1 MKVEDIKNLSKDTSL
16 NDSYKVEHLGLVAST
31 INKLGLTQRID
42 KLIPLKGN
50 IKTTVGQRVFA
61 FILNGLGFIDTRMY
75 LFPEFLKNKPV
86 DLLLGTDGLTADLF
100 NDDSLGRCLDK
111 IHEYGT
117 TKLFAE
123 LALPIALE
131 FGIELNNANIDT
143 TSISLY
149 GKYDIDGIKESEVIE
164 LDKSNKS
171 KTDENTVVDNNIKVE
186 RNIGLKGNA
195 TPEYGNA
202 KNKRFD
208 LKQMTLLMATNG
220 SNGIP
225 LWMEPHS
232 GNASDQKTLEEA
244 AQRMQS
250 FCKELENAPS
260 MMFVGD
266 SAMYANCVKKGSNL
280 LWISR
285 VPEKI
290 NLAKSLL
297 NKENIN
303 WIELGNGYK
312 MYVELVEY
320 RDVKQRWALIYSQ
333 QAYDKELETLNKNI
347 TKEFNELNILL
358 KHLKHTEYG
367 CIKDANKEVD
377 KINKGLKYHTINST
391 VNIVYK
397 FDGKGRP
404 NKDQTPIGQA
414 YKITSTI
421 EQNIKEIEIIKSH
434 KGKFIIATNQLDVT
448 VLPDNMLLSTY
459 KEQSGTEKGF
469 KFIKDNSFEIDSVF
483 LKKPERID
491 GLLMI
496 MMLCLMVYSYA
507 QFFLYKELDKN
518 NETILSQVYK
528 PTNRP
533 SMKWIYKLL
542 DGVVIVNIVINN
554 ELRHVILNLSD
565 TLRKVIRCFGDNAC
579 KIYGI

>member
-1 MKVEDIKNLSKDTSL
+1 
-16 NDSYKVEHLGLVAST
+16 
-31 INKLGLTQRID
+31 
-42 KLIPLKGN
+42 
-50 IKTTVGQRVFA
+50 
-61 FILNGLGFIDTRMY
+61 
-75 LFPEFLKNKPV
+75 
-86 DLLLGTDGLTADLF
+86 
-100 NDDSLGRCLDK
+100 
-111 IHEYGT
+111 
-117 TKLFAE
+117 
-123 LALPIALE
+123 
-131 FGIELNNANIDT
+131 
-143 TSISLY
+143 
-149 GKYDIDGIKESEVIE
+149 
-164 LDKSNKS
+164 
-171 KTDENTVVDNNIKVE
+171 
-186 RNIGLKGNA
+186 
-195 TPEYGNA
+195 
-202 KNKRFD
+202 
-208 LKQMTLLMATNG
+208 
-220 SNGIP
+220 
-225 LWMEPHS
+225 
-232 GNASDQKTLEEA
+232 
-244 AQRMQS
+244 MQS
-250 FCKELENAPS
+250 FCKELENAQS

-280 LWISR
+280 LWISM

-391 VNIVYK
+391 VSIVYK

-459 KEQSGTEKGF
+459 NLHSA
-469 KFIKDNSFEIDSVF
+469 
-483 LKKPERID
+483 
-491 GLLMI
+491 LL
-496 MMLCLMVYSYA
+496 
-507 QFFLYKELDKN
+507 
-518 NETILSQVYK
+518 
-528 PTNRP
+528 
-533 SMKWIYKLL
+533 
-542 DGVVIVNIVINN
+542 
-554 ELRHVILNLSD
+554 
-565 TLRKVIRCFGDNAC
+565 
-579 KIYGI
+579 

>member
-1 MKVEDIKNLSKDTSL
+1 M
-16 NDSYKVEHLGLVAST
+16 
-31 INKLGLTQRID
+31 
-42 KLIPLKGN
+42 
-50 IKTTVGQRVFA
+50 
-61 FILNGLGFIDTRMY
+61 
-75 LFPEFLKNKPV
+75 
-86 DLLLGTDGLTADLF
+86 
-100 NDDSLGRCLDK
+100 GRCLDK

-131 FGIELNNANIDT
+131 FGIGLNKANFDT

-149 GKYDIDGIKESEVIE
+149 GNYDIDGIKESEVIE

-171 KTDENTVVDNNIKVE
+171 KTEENTVVEKNIKVK
-186 RNIGLKGNA
+186 RKIGLKGNA
-195 TPEYGNA
+195 TPEYGHA

-225 LWMEPHS
+225 LWMESHS

-250 FCKELENAPS
+250 FCKELENAQS

-491 GLLMI
+491 ALLMI
-496 MMLCLMVYSYA
+496 MVLCLMVYSYA

-554 ELRHVILNLSD
+554 KLRHVILNLSD

-579 KIYGI
+579 KIYGV

>member
-131 FGIELNNANIDT
+131 FGIGLNKANFDT

-149 GKYDIDGIKESEVIE
+149 GNYDIDGIKESEVIE

-171 KTDENTVVDNNIKVE
+171 KTEENTVVEKNIKVK
-186 RNIGLKGNA
+186 RKIGLKGNA
-195 TPEYGNA
+195 TPEYGHA

-225 LWMEPHS
+225 LWMESHS

-250 FCKELENAPS
+250 FCKELDNGPS

-391 VNIVYK
+391 VSIVYK

-491 GLLMI
+491 ALLMI
-496 MMLCLMVYSYA
+496 MVLCLMVYSYA

-554 ELRHVILNLSD
+554 KLRHVILNLSD

-579 KIYGI
+579 KIYGV

>member
-1 MKVEDIKNLSKDTSL
+1 M
-16 NDSYKVEHLGLVAST
+16 
-31 INKLGLTQRID
+31 
-42 KLIPLKGN
+42 
-50 IKTTVGQRVFA
+50 
-61 FILNGLGFIDTRMY
+61 
-75 LFPEFLKNKPV
+75 
-86 DLLLGTDGLTADLF
+86 
-100 NDDSLGRCLDK
+100 GRCLDK

-131 FGIELNNANIDT
+131 FGIGLNKANFDT

-149 GKYDIDGIKESEVIE
+149 GNYDIDGIKESEVIE

-171 KTDENTVVDNNIKVE
+171 KTEENTVVENNIKVE

-195 TPEYGNA
+195 TPEYRHA

-225 LWMEPHS
+225 LWMESHS
-232 GNASDQKTLEEA
+232 GNASDQKTEA

-250 FCKELENAPS
+250 FCKELENGPS

-280 LWISR
+280 LCISR

-358 KHLKHTEYG
+358 KHLKHNEYG

-491 GLLMI
+491 ALLMI
-496 MMLCLMVYSYA
+496 MVLCLMVYSYA

-554 ELRHVILNLSD
+554 KLRHVILNLSD

-579 KIYGI
+579 KIYGV

>member
-131 FGIELNNANIDT
+131 FGIGLNKANFDT

-149 GKYDIDGIKESEVIE
+149 GNYDIDGIKESEVIE

-171 KTDENTVVDNNIKVE
+171 KTEENTVVEKNIKVK
-186 RNIGLKGNA
+186 RKIGLKGNA
-195 TPEYGNA
+195 TPEYGHA

-225 LWMEPHS
+225 LWMESHS

-250 FCKELENAPS
+250 FCKELENAQS

-285 VPEKI
+285 VPERI

-391 VNIVYK
+391 VSIVYK

-491 GLLMI
+491 ALLMI
-496 MMLCLMVYSYA
+496 MVLCLMVYSYA

-554 ELRHVILNLSD
+554 KLRHVILNLSD

-579 KIYGI
+579 KIYGV